1 MPVAFPVAA
10 LVLPKLL
17 PLCPLGVLGI
27 LRLGLDMP
35 VFIESCCETLVEP
48 VVLVD
53 AVSAVLLDLAV
64 DSLDDEFGVAASGVG
79 DLELLLLNTL
89 NTLPTPSLKLP
100 LLLLLLRDESS
111 SSDTSSNGPHPP
123 SATASIILALLLRC
137 STVHIMVHGERKER
151 K

>member
-1 MPVAFPVAA
+1 M
-10 LVLPKLL
+10 
-17 PLCPLGVLGI
+17 LGI

-35 VFIESCCETLVEP
+35 VFIESCCETLVKP

-53 AVSAVLLDLAV
+53 AVTGAVSAVLFDLAV

-100 LLLLLLRDESS
+100 FLLLLLRDESS